1 MLGVSKEPVSLQNP
15 MGEEGDAELGD
26 LVEDPNAVDPAMAT
40 TDNELAAAAREA
52 LGTLTAREEK
62 VLRLRFGIDEKG
74 DHTLEEVGQH
84 FEVTRERV
92 RQIERRRSGSFDT
105 LATRSD
111 CGATWKAE
119 IVRVVKAQTTALLI

>member
-1 MLGVSKEPVSLQNP
+1 

-92 RQIERRRSGSFDT
+92 RQIEAKALRKLRHPRHAKRLRSYVEG
-105 LATRSD
+105 
-111 CGATWKAE
+111 
-119 IVRVVKAQTTALLI
+119 